1 MNPSYNS
8 FRFFAFLAVFLFH
21 TNLLYAGYLG
31 VQAFFV
37 LSGFLITPILID
49 TKAETNSFGAYIK
62 NFLVRRTLRIFPLY
76 YFYLIVILLAIT
88 IFGLARFDYF
98 ASLKSQL
105 VYGFTYTYNIFHA
118 TKSFEHNDFITHFWS
133 LAVEEQFYLLWPLLI
148 YFTRTQ
154 HLKRILQL
162 IILLGPVIRFL
173 TGYFADHGNA
183 SWLGADKDLLVYL
196 STFSHL
202 DAFAIGG
209 YFALYQT
216 RVIKSVEVFAT
227 LGATLLLGYLTNY
240 LESGRL
246 QFLTLGFPA
255 YMENSFKYVWG
266 YTALNYCF
274 AMLLF
279 KLKSRNFQTWIFE
292 NKLLASL
299 GKVSYGLYV
308 YHFAMI
314 WLAHQA
320 GEQLGLMDRF
330 ATRLLVDMGALLATI
345 GISYIS
351 FNYIENKFIR
361 LKDKIAPK
369 HVPPPG
375 PLPATVNEVSIVPVE
390 IKGPA
395 H

>member
-76 YFYLIVILLAIT
+76 YFYLIVILLTIM
-88 IFGLARFDYF
+88 IFGLARFEYF
-98 ASLKSQL
+98 ATLKSQL

-118 TKSFEHNDFITHFWS
+118 TRSYEHNNFITHFWS

-148 YFTRTQ
+148 YFTRTSR
-154 HLKRILQL
+154 LKGILQL
-162 IILLGPVIRFL
+162 IILLGPVIRYL
-173 TGYFADHGNA
+173 TGYFADHSNA

-216 RVIKSVEVFAT
+216 RVVKSIEVFAT
-227 LGATLLLGYLTNY
+227 LGATLLLGYATNY
-240 LESGRL
+240 LGSGNL
-246 QFLTLGFPA
+246 QLLTLGFPA
-255 YMENSFKYVWG
+255 YMANSFKYVWG

-274 AMLLF
+274 ALLLF
-279 KLKSRNFQTWIFE
+279 KLKTRNFQTWIFE

-320 GEQLGLMDRF
+320 GKQLGLMDRF
-330 ATRLLVDMGALLATI
+330 PTKVLVDLVALLATI
-345 GISYIS
+345 GISYVS

-375 PLPATVNEVSIVPVE
+375 TVPADVAVVPVE
-390 IKGPA
+390 IKSPA